1 MCHMAIANWHVG
13 NNVEAVHFLGL
24 ILHPNLIEQ
33 IIERKKLIVYTLTKL
48 SMS

>member
-13 NNVEAVHFLGL
+13 NNVEAVLFLGL